1 MDATIGIFITYM
13 LHVLLQGSSL
23 VLIPWKALGPKH
35 MLRFIINIFVRIIIK
50 HGMHIF
56 LSKVETWV
64 GYKYICMVSTVT

>member
-1 MDATIGIFITYM
+1 MDATTGIFITYM

-35 MLRFIINIFVRIIIK
+35 MLRFIIIINIIVRIIIK

-56 LSKVETWV
+56 FSKVET
-64 GYKYICMVSTVT
+64 

>member
-35 MLRFIINIFVRIIIK
+35 MLRFITNIFVRIIIK

-56 LSKVETWV
+56 LAR
-64 GYKYICMVSTVT
+64 

>member
-35 MLRFIINIFVRIIIK
+35 MLRFIINIFVRIIIS
-50 HGMHIF
+50 MECIF
-56 LSKVETWV
+56 LLAR
-64 GYKYICMVSTVT
+64 